1 MKGFGLRRG
10 ALASSVSHDSHQIV
24 VIGRD
29 PTEMFSAVRAV
40 EALKGGLVVVSGREV
55 TAQLPLPIAG
65 LMSDQP
71 LRTVLEQKDR
81 LLKAAAAL
89 GCQADNPFMALS
101 FLALPVIPEL
111 RLTDRGLVDV
121 QRMEIIPLFTE

>member
-1 MKGFGLRRG
+1 MQRG

-24 VIGRD
+24 VIGRE
-29 PTEMFSAVRAV
+29 PAEMFLAVKTV
-40 EALKGGLVVVSGREV
+40 EALNGGLVVVSGGEV
-55 TAQLPLPIAG
+55 TAQLPLPVAG

-71 LRTVLEQKDR
+71 LKTVIEQKDR
-81 LLKAAAAL
+81 LLKAAAAT
-89 GCQADNPFMALS
+89 GCQGANPFMALS

-121 QRMEIIPLFTE
+121 NRMEIIPLFAE